1 MLSPA
6 DARERCE
13 ALVERARRA
22 GADASDAVYVA
33 NASESVQVR
42 LGALEDVERSESEHV
57 GLRVFVGGASASIG
71 STDLGD
77 DALDE
82 LASRAV
88 AMARLAPA
96 DKFAGLAPE
105 ELLLREGAP
114 DLDLHDL
121 AERSPLDLRR
131 LAEEAED
138 AARSVSGV
146 TNSEGAGAS
155 AGLGLFALATSHGF
169 AGSYAAS
176 SHSLSASV
184 VAGEGG
190 AMQRDYSWR
199 STRHAADLMAPAD
212 IGREAGERAVSRL
225 NPGRVKSG
233 QVPVV
238 FDPRVGNSLIGHL
251 LGAMSGA
258 SIARRASFLLD
269 RDGAQL
275 FGTGITITDD
285 PHTRRG
291 MRSRPFDGEGLP
303 TSARNLV
310 EDGRI
315 TGWLMDAAAARQLG
329 QQPTGHASRGSSG
342 PPHVTASNVVLQAG
356 SVTPAELMADIADG
370 VYVTE
375 LIGHG
380 VNGVTGDYSRGA
392 SGFRIVNGEIA
403 GPIAEFTVAGNLIDM
418 FAALV
423 AASDLEVH
431 RGIDVPTLRVDGIS
445 IAGD

>member
-431 RGIDVPTLRVDGIS
+431 RGIDVPTLRVDGMS